1 MKQFGSRNVQL
12 YLMGESSK
20 SFLSCFFSLKKKK
33 KSKTGVGGNRLSLCN
48 LERIITFFWQGV
60 GGLRILVLGE
70 RRERTYN
77 LFPP

>member
-20 SFLSCFFSLKKKK
+20 SFLSCCFSLKKK

-48 LERIITFFWQGV
+48 LERIIFFWQGV

>member
-12 YLMGESSK
+12 YLMRESSK
-20 SFLSCFFSLKKKK
+20 SFLSCCFSLKKKK
-33 KSKTGVGGNRLSLCN
+33 SKTSVGGNRLSLCN